1 MEGRTSGSAAP
12 HIQVVLQAH
21 KGRRGGYGHPQQR
34 AESQCHSQQRS
45 GGAAAEPS
53 PPGARVPRG
62 MGTEPTQA
70 LALTAACPPRS
81 SGQPHGGE
89 RPGAG
94 RKPAL
99 TPLVAL
105 ESEVWGSARAPA
117 GQRQLPTATWVEGQ
131 HLDQKCSGPRWT
143 GPVRPPCP
151 QLLHLQTPQATLTAT
166 SKADKSA
173 PPVSGA
179 LRRGRLSVTP
189 LGVPPWAPEG
199 CSQGLA
205 HSVNQGIP
213 NTTATPPATPGEVSA
228 TSSTMMA
235 WGNSCTWVT
244 FKRKLKNI

>member
-1 MEGRTSGSAAP
+1 MRSPPGQSWVCYLWEEWTGLVQFRFKVASLPLGGPWGTCCDQEACSTWKGGLRGSTAP

-117 GQRQLPTATWVEGQ
+117 GQRQLPTAAWVSRAA
-131 HLDQKCSGPRWT
+131 SGPEVFRAEMDWT
-143 GPVRPPCP
+143 SQAPLPP
-151 QLLHLQTPQATLTAT
+151 AAASSNAT
-166 SKADKSA
+166 SHSDCHIQGRQVSSA
-173 PPVSGA
+173 CFGSPQT
-179 LRRGRLSVTP
+179 R
-189 LGVPPWAPEG
+189 
-199 CSQGLA
+199 
-205 HSVNQGIP
+205 
-213 NTTATPPATPGEVSA
+213 
-228 TSSTMMA
+228 
-235 WGNSCTWVT
+235 
-244 FKRKLKNI
+244 